1 MNPKRMQDLIAA
13 YGADPS
19 RWPQGERLA
28 QEAVQALAAESPA
41 LAEALARAHAQDA
54 DLDAALPVPSPSA
67 GLRARILAQSPQ
79 PRRAWW
85 RELSLALG
93 GPRLVGPAFA
103 CAFSLG
109 LALVWM
115 LPPPQAETD
124 AEIDSWLALA
134 WIDPADS
141 EELP

>member
-1 MNPKRMQDLIAA
+1 MNPNRVQDLIAA

-19 RWPQGERLA
+19 RWPQRERLA

-41 LAEALARAHAQDA
+41 LAEALQQAHALDA
-54 DLDAALPVPSPSA
+54 DLDAALPVPAPLA
-67 GLRARILAQSPQ
+67 GLRARILAQVPQ

-85 RELSLALG
+85 RELGLALG

-109 LALVWM
+109 LALVWI
-115 LPPPQAETD
+115 LPPPQADTD
-124 AEIDSWLALA
+124 SEIDSWLMLA